1 MEIGSLNRECAYRLE
16 LLNGYLKTK
25 PTQVSFSPP
34 FLKSFLFLG
43 KFLCSS
49 SFVFQVPSQQ
59 IQGQFQEECLKICSE
74 SSNGLRELALAIR
87 KMVPPLTAKAHIEKA
102 KVAAENLKS
111 HLEEW
116 RFEELNTA
124 MEIVGAAS
132 LASVLVDSIC
142 CVEKVVDSVQKL
154 ASAAGFKAVE
164 VQSSVAPE
172 QQNDLQDQ
180 GSSLQPCH
188 GTVLLAHHVI
198 TVDEGTPC

>member
-1 MEIGSLNRECAYRLE
+1 
-16 LLNGYLKTK
+16 
-25 PTQVSFSPP
+25 
-34 FLKSFLFLG
+34 
-43 KFLCSS
+43 
-49 SFVFQVPSQQ
+49 
-59 IQGQFQEECLKICSE
+59 
-74 SSNGLRELALAIR
+74 
-87 KMVPPLTAKAHIEKA
+87 MVPPLTAKAHIEKA